1 MKVRRYKQFIKDF
14 KKTNLAESQFDK
26 LIYFVGLLR
35 EGKELPLE
43 SRDHALRG
51 EWEDFREFH
60 LGGDMLIIYRVEGD
74 DVVLTRIGTHSQLFK

>member
-1 MKVRRYKQFIKDF
+1 MKIRRYKQFIKDF
-14 KKTNLAESQFDK
+14 KKANLAESQFDK

-35 EGKELPLE
+35 EGKELPPE
-43 SRDHALRG
+43 SRDHALKG

-74 DVVLTRIGTHSQLFK
+74 DVVLTRIGTHSQLFR